1 MNPLAGLLS
10 ERLSGVEVVEGFETE
25 RWAVC
30 GRVPQAV
37 AFPENEEQVA
47 GILSLCSEEGW
58 RCVPG
63 GRGSWLNGGQ
73 PPESL
78 DVFVSAE
85 KMNDVS
91 AYEPADL
98 YIEAQAGAELE
109 ALERRTVE
117 SRQWLALDPPG
128 GERGTLGAM
137 VAVGAAGPLQAAF
150 GSPRDQVLGATLVTG
165 DGRVLRLGGRVV
177 KNVAG
182 FDLLKLVTGS
192 WGTLGMIT
200 SVTMRLHPL
209 PLMDRSLLFRGADV
223 AAGAALACRLA
234 QTPLSLAAV
243 ELLVPG
249 DGESG
254 ASPGASSPLVAVRIL
269 ESVDAAEEAERVVS
283 ERAGMAP
290 TQRLDG
296 EKSAAIFGNVRA
308 MEDGAELVLRL
319 SLLPSRLPELVGMT
333 SRLNGLYDPTAG
345 WGMRLAAH
353 AHTGV
358 LRVMISSVSRMDEWE
373 NRATSVLE
381 DLRRSLEAEGGS
393 LVVSQG
399 PPEIVGA
406 LGARGESGPG
416 ALFTAGIQAAF
427 DPASILAPGRLP
439 Q

>member
-1 MNPLAGLLS
+1 MNPVAGLLS
-10 ERLSGVEVVEGFETE
+10 DRLSEAQVVDGFETE

-37 AFPENEEQVA
+37 VFPQSEEQVA
-47 GILSLCSEEGW
+47 EILSLSSEEGW
-58 RCVPG
+58 QCIPG
-63 GRGSWLNGGQ
+63 GRGSWLHGGQ
-73 PPESL
+73 PPQGV
-78 DVFVSAE
+78 DVVVSTE
-85 KMNDVS
+85 RMNDIS
-91 AYEPADL
+91 AYEPADQF
-98 YIEAQAGAELE
+98 IEAQAGAELD
-109 ALERRTVE
+109 ALERRTLE
-117 SRQWLALDPPG
+117 CRQWLALDAPG

-137 VAVGAAGPLQAAF
+137 VAVGAAGPLQAGF

-165 DGRVLRLGGRVV
+165 DGRVLGLGGRVV

-200 SVTMRLHPL
+200 SVTMRLHPV
-209 PLMDRSLLFRGADV
+209 PASDRTLLFKAADV
-223 AAGAALACRLA
+223 VEGAALACRLA

-254 ASPGASSPLVAVRIL
+254 EGASSPLVAVRIL
-269 ESVDAAEEAERVVS
+269 ESVDGVDEAERVVS
-283 ERAGMAP
+283 ERAGMP
-290 TQRLDG
+290 PFQQLQG
-296 EKSAAIFGNVRA
+296 EKSAAIFANVRA
-308 MEDGAELVLRL
+308 MEDGAELVVRL
-319 SLLPSRLPELVGMT
+319 SLLPSRLPELVEMT
-333 SRLNGLYDPTAG
+333 SRLSGLYEPTAG
-345 WGMRLAAH
+345 WGMRMAAH

-358 LRVMISSVSRMDEWE
+358 LRVMIAKLTRSDDGLDQ
-373 NRATSVLE
+373 ATVVLGV
-381 DLRRSLEAEGGS
+381 LRRFLEAEGGS

-406 LGARGESGPG
+406 MGAWGESGPT

-427 DPASILAPGRLP
+427 DPASILAQGRFP

>member
-1 MNPLAGLLS
+1 MNPVTGLLS
-10 ERLSGVEVVEGFETE
+10 DRLSEAQVVDGFETE

-37 AFPENEEQVA
+37 VFPQSEEQVA
-47 GILSLCSEEGW
+47 EILSLSSEEGW
-58 RCVPG
+58 QCIPG
-63 GRGSWLNGGQ
+63 GRGSWLHGGQ
-73 PPESL
+73 PPQGV
-78 DVFVSAE
+78 DVVVSTE
-85 KMNDVS
+85 RMNDIS
-91 AYEPADL
+91 AYEPADQF
-98 YIEAQAGAELE
+98 IEAQAGAELD
-109 ALERRTVE
+109 ALERRTLE
-117 SRQWLALDPPG
+117 CRQWLALDAPG

-137 VAVGAAGPLQAAF
+137 VAVGAAGPLQAGF

-165 DGRVLRLGGRVV
+165 DGRVLGLGGRVV

-200 SVTMRLHPL
+200 SVTMRLHPV
-209 PLMDRSLLFRGADV
+209 PASDRTLLFKAADV
-223 AAGAALACRLA
+223 VEGAALACRLA

-254 ASPGASSPLVAVRIL
+254 EGASSPLVAVRIL
-269 ESVDAAEEAERVVS
+269 ESVDGVDEAERVVS
-283 ERAGMAP
+283 ERAGMP
-290 TQRLDG
+290 PFQQLQG
-296 EKSAAIFGNVRA
+296 EKSAAIFANVRA
-308 MEDGAELVLRL
+308 MEDGAELVVRL
-319 SLLPSRLPELVGMT
+319 SLLPSRLPELVEMT
-333 SRLNGLYDPTAG
+333 SRLSGLYEPTAG
-345 WGMRLAAH
+345 WGMRMAAH

-358 LRVMISSVSRMDEWE
+358 LRVMIAKLTRSDDGLDQ
-373 NRATSVLE
+373 ATVVLGV
-381 DLRRSLEAEGGS
+381 LRRFLEAEGGS

-406 LGARGESGPG
+406 MGAWGESGPT

-427 DPASILAPGRLP
+427 DPASILAQGRFP

>member
-1 MNPLAGLLS
+1 MNPVTGLLS
-10 ERLSGVEVVEGFETE
+10 DRLSEAQVVDGFETE

-37 AFPENEEQVA
+37 VFPQSEEQVA
-47 GILSLCSEEGW
+47 EILSLSSEEGW
-58 RCVPG
+58 QCIPG
-63 GRGSWLNGGQ
+63 GRGSWLHGGQ
-73 PPESL
+73 PPQGV
-78 DVFVSAE
+78 DVVVSTE
-85 KMNDVS
+85 RMNDIS
-91 AYEPADL
+91 AYEPADQF
-98 YIEAQAGAELE
+98 IEAQAGAELD
-109 ALERRTVE
+109 ALERRTLE
-117 SRQWLALDPPG
+117 CRQWLALDAPG

-137 VAVGAAGPLQAAF
+137 VAVGAAGPLQAGF

-165 DGRVLRLGGRVV
+165 DGRVLGLGGRVV

-200 SVTMRLHPL
+200 SVTMRLHPV
-209 PLMDRSLLFRGADV
+209 PASDRTLLFKAADV
-223 AAGAALACRLA
+223 VEGAALACRLA

-254 ASPGASSPLVAVRIL
+254 EGASSPLVAVRIL
-269 ESVDAAEEAERVVS
+269 ESVDGVDEAERVVS
-283 ERAGMAP
+283 ERAGMP
-290 TQRLDG
+290 PFQRLQG
-296 EKSAAIFGNVRA
+296 EKSAAIFANVRA
-308 MEDGAELVLRL
+308 MEDGAELVVRL
-319 SLLPSRLPELVGMT
+319 SLLPSRLPELVEMT
-333 SRLNGLYDPTAG
+333 SRLSGLYEPTAG
-345 WGMRLAAH
+345 WGMRMAAH

-358 LRVMISSVSRMDEWE
+358 LRVMIAKLTRSDDGLDQ
-373 NRATSVLE
+373 ATVVLGV
-381 DLRRSLEAEGGS
+381 LRRFLEAEGGS

-406 LGARGESGPG
+406 MGAWGESGPT

-427 DPASILAPGRLP
+427 DPASILAQGRFP

>member
-1 MNPLAGLLS
+1 MNPVAGLLS
-10 ERLSGVEVVEGFETE
+10 DRLSEAQVVDGFETE

-37 AFPENEEQVA
+37 VFPQSEEQVA
-47 GILSLCSEEGW
+47 EILSLSSEEGW
-58 RCVPG
+58 QCIPG
-63 GRGSWLNGGQ
+63 GRGSWLHGGQ
-73 PPESL
+73 PPQGV
-78 DVFVSAE
+78 DVVVSTE
-85 KMNDVS
+85 RMNDIS
-91 AYEPADL
+91 AYEPADQF
-98 YIEAQAGAELE
+98 IEAQAGAELD
-109 ALERRTVE
+109 ALERRTLE
-117 SRQWLALDPPG
+117 CRQWLALDAPG

-137 VAVGAAGPLQAAF
+137 VAVGAAGPLQAGF

-165 DGRVLRLGGRVV
+165 DGRVLGLGGRVV

-200 SVTMRLHPL
+200 SVTMRLHPV
-209 PLMDRSLLFRGADV
+209 PASDRTLLFKAADV
-223 AAGAALACRLA
+223 VEGAALACRLA

-254 ASPGASSPLVAVRIL
+254 EGASSPLVAVRIL
-269 ESVDAAEEAERVVS
+269 ESVDGVDEAERVVS
-283 ERAGMAP
+283 ERAGMP
-290 TQRLDG
+290 PFQQLQG
-296 EKSAAIFGNVRA
+296 EKSAAIFANVRA
-308 MEDGAELVLRL
+308 MEDGAELVVRL
-319 SLLPSRLPELVGMT
+319 SLLPSRLPELVEMT
-333 SRLNGLYDPTAG
+333 SRLSGLYEPTAG
-345 WGMRLAAH
+345 WGMRMAAH

-358 LRVMISSVSRMDEWE
+358 LRVMIAKLTRSDDGLDQ
-373 NRATSVLE
+373 ATVVLGV
-381 DLRRSLEAEGGS
+381 LRRFLEAEGGS

-406 LGARGESGPG
+406 MGAWGESGPK

-427 DPASILAPGRLP
+427 DPASILAQGRFP

>member
-1 MNPLAGLLS
+1 MNPVAGLLS
-10 ERLSGVEVVEGFETE
+10 ERLSEAQVVDGFETE

-37 AFPENEEQVA
+37 VFPQSKEQVA
-47 GILSLCSEEGW
+47 EVLSLSSEEGW
-58 RCVPG
+58 QCIPG
-63 GRGSWLNGGQ
+63 GRGSWLHGGQ
-73 PPESL
+73 PPQGV
-78 DVFVSAE
+78 DVVVSTE
-85 KMNDVS
+85 RMKDIS
-91 AYEPADL
+91 AYEPADQF
-98 YIEAQAGAELE
+98 IEAQAGAELD
-109 ALERRTVE
+109 ALERRTLE
-117 SRQWLALDPPG
+117 CRQWLALDAPG

-137 VAVGAAGPLQAAF
+137 VAVGAAGPLQAGF

-165 DGRVLRLGGRVV
+165 DGRVLGLGGRVV

-200 SVTMRLHPL
+200 SVTMRLHPV
-209 PLMDRSLLFRGADV
+209 PASDRTLLFKAADV
-223 AAGAALACRLA
+223 AEGAALACRLA

-254 ASPGASSPLVAVRIL
+254 KGASSPLVAVRIL
-269 ESVDAAEEAERVVS
+269 ESVDGVDEAERVVS
-283 ERAGMAP
+283 ERAGMP
-290 TQRLDG
+290 PFQQLQG
-296 EKSAAIFGNVRA
+296 EKSAAIFANVRA
-308 MEDGAELVLRL
+308 MEDGAELVARL
-319 SLLPSRLPELVGMT
+319 SLLPSRLPELVEMT
-333 SRLNGLYDPTAG
+333 SRLSGLYEPTAG
-345 WGMRLAAH
+345 WGMRMAAH

-358 LRVMISSVSRMDEWE
+358 LRVMIAKLTRSDDGLDQ
-373 NRATSVLE
+373 ATVVLGV
-381 DLRRSLEAEGGS
+381 LRRFLEAEGGS

-406 LGARGESGPG
+406 MGAWGESGPT

-427 DPASILAPGRLP
+427 DPASILAQGRFP

>member
-10 ERLSGVEVVEGFETE
+10 ERLSEAQVVDGFDTE

-37 AFPENEEQVA
+37 VFPESEEQVA
-47 GILSLCSEEGW
+47 EVLSLSSEEGW
-58 RCVPG
+58 QCIPG
-63 GRGSWLNGGQ
+63 GRGSWLHGGQ
-73 PPESL
+73 PPQGV
-78 DVFVSAE
+78 DVVVSTE
-85 KMNDVS
+85 RMNDIS

-98 YIEAQAGAELE
+98 FIEARAGAELD
-109 ALERRTVE
+109 ALERRTLE
-117 SRQWLALDPPG
+117 CRQWLALDPPG
-128 GERGTLGAM
+128 GERGTIGAM
-137 VAVGAAGPLQAAF
+137 VAVGAAGPLQAGF

-165 DGRVLRLGGRVV
+165 DGRVLGLGGRVV

-200 SVTMRLHPL
+200 SVTMRVHPV
-209 PLMDRSLLFRGADV
+209 PASDRSLLFTAPDV
-223 AAGAALACRLA
+223 PEGAALACRLVQA
-234 QTPLSLAAV
+234 PLSLAAV

-254 ASPGASSPLVAVRIL
+254 ASASSPLVAVRIL
-269 ESVDAAEEAERVVS
+269 ESVDGVDEAERVVS
-283 ERAGMAP
+283 ERAGMP
-290 TQRLDG
+290 PVQRLEG
-296 EKSAAIFGNVRA
+296 EKSAAIFDNVRA

-319 SLLPSRLPELVGMT
+319 SLLPSRLPELVEMT
-333 SRLNGLYDPTAG
+333 SRLSGLYDPTAG

-358 LRVMISSVSRMDEWE
+358 LRVMIAKVSRSDAWLD
-373 NRATSVLE
+373 RATAALG

-399 PPEIVGA
+399 PPEIVGSM
-406 LGARGESGPG
+406 GAWGESGPA
-416 ALFTAGIQAAF
+416 ALFNAGIQAAF
-427 DPASILAPGRLP
+427 DPASILAQGRMP
-439 Q
+439 R

>member
-10 ERLSGVEVVEGFETE
+10 DRLSEAQVVEGFETE

-37 AFPENEEQVA
+37 VFPESKEQVA
-47 GILSLCSEEGW
+47 EILSLSSEEGW
-58 RCVPG
+58 CCVPG
-63 GRGSWLNGGQ
+63 GRGNWLNGGQ
-73 PPESL
+73 PPQGVDIL
-78 DVFVSAE
+78 VSAE
-85 KMNDVS
+85 RMNNVT

-98 YIEAQAGAELE
+98 FIEAQAGAELD
-109 ALERRTVE
+109 ALERRTIE
-117 SRQWLALDPPG
+117 CRQWLALDPPG

-137 VAVGAAGPLQAAF
+137 LAVGTAGPLQTAF

-165 DGRVLRLGGRVV
+165 DGRVLGLGGRVV

-182 FDLLKLVTGS
+182 FDMLKLITGS

-200 SVTMRLHPL
+200 SVTMRLHPV
-209 PLMDRSLLFRGADV
+209 PAIDRSLLFRGGDV
-223 AAGAALACRLA
+223 ASGAALACRLA

-254 ASPGASSPLVAVRIL
+254 ASAGASSPLVAVRIL
-269 ESVDAAEEAERVVS
+269 ESVDAADEAERVVS
-283 ERAGMAP
+283 ERAGVP
-290 TQRLDG
+290 PLQRLDE
-296 EKSAAIFGNVRA
+296 EKSAAIFANVRA

-319 SLLPSRLPELVGMT
+319 SLLPSRLPELVEMT
-333 SRLNGLYDPTAG
+333 SRLSGLFDPTAG

-358 LRVMISSVSRMDEWE
+358 LRAIIASVSRSDDWVD
-373 NRATSVLE
+373 RAVSALV

-399 PPEIVGA
+399 PPELVDAIGA
-406 LGARGESGPG
+406 WGEFGSS
-416 ALFTAGIQAAF
+416 ALFTAGIRAAF
-427 DPASILAPGRLP
+427 DPASILAPGRLS

>member
-1 MNPLAGLLS
+1 MNPVAGLLS
-10 ERLSGVEVVEGFETE
+10 ERLSEAQVVDGFETE

-37 AFPENEEQVA
+37 VFPQSEEQVA
-47 GILSLCSEEGW
+47 EILSLSSEEGW
-58 RCVPG
+58 QCIPG
-63 GRGSWLNGGQ
+63 GRGSWLHGGQ
-73 PPESL
+73 PPQGV
-78 DVFVSAE
+78 DVVVSTE
-85 KMNDVS
+85 RMNDIS
-91 AYEPADL
+91 AYEPADQF
-98 YIEAQAGAELE
+98 IEAQAGAELD
-109 ALERRTVE
+109 ALERRTLE
-117 SRQWLALDPPG
+117 CRQWLALDAPG

-137 VAVGAAGPLQAAF
+137 VAVGAAGPLQAGF

-165 DGRVLRLGGRVV
+165 DGRVLGLGGRVV

-200 SVTMRLHPL
+200 SVTMRLHPV
-209 PLMDRSLLFRGADV
+209 PASDRTLLFKAADV
-223 AAGAALACRLA
+223 VEGAALACRLA

-254 ASPGASSPLVAVRIL
+254 EGASSPLVAVRIL
-269 ESVDAAEEAERVVS
+269 ESVDGVDEAERVVS
-283 ERAGMAP
+283 ERAGMP
-290 TQRLDG
+290 PFQQLQG
-296 EKSAAIFGNVRA
+296 EKSAAIFANVRA
-308 MEDGAELVLRL
+308 MEDGAELVVRL
-319 SLLPSRLPELVGMT
+319 SLLPSRLPELVEMT
-333 SRLNGLYDPTAG
+333 SRLSGLYEPTAG
-345 WGMRLAAH
+345 WGMRMAAH

-358 LRVMISSVSRMDEWE
+358 LRVMIAKLTRSDDGLDQ
-373 NRATSVLE
+373 ATVVLGV
-381 DLRRSLEAEGGS
+381 LRRFLEAEGGS

-406 LGARGESGPG
+406 MGAWGESGPT

-427 DPASILAPGRLP
+427 DPASILAQGRFP

>member
-10 ERLSGVEVVEGFETE
+10 ERLSEAQVVDGFETE

-37 AFPENEEQVA
+37 VFPESEEQVA
-47 GILSLCSEEGW
+47 EVLSLSSEEGW
-58 RCVPG
+58 QCIPG
-63 GRGSWLNGGQ
+63 GLGSWLHGGQ
-73 PPESL
+73 PPQGV
-78 DVFVSAE
+78 DVVVSTE
-85 KMNDVS
+85 RMNDIS
-91 AYEPADL
+91 AYEPADMF
-98 YIEAQAGAELE
+98 IEARAGAELD
-109 ALERRTVE
+109 ALERRTLE
-117 SRQWLALDPPG
+117 CRQWLALDPPG

-137 VAVGAAGPLQAAF
+137 VAVGAAGPLQAGF

-165 DGRVLRLGGRVV
+165 DGRVLGLGGRVV

-200 SVTMRLHPL
+200 SVTMRVHPV
-209 PLMDRSLLFRGADV
+209 PASDRSLLFKASDV
-223 AAGAALACRLA
+223 PEGAALACRLA
-234 QTPLSLAAV
+234 QAPLSLAAV

-254 ASPGASSPLVAVRIL
+254 ASASNPLVAVRIL
-269 ESVDAAEEAERVVS
+269 ESVDGADEAERVVS
-283 ERAGMAP
+283 ECAGMP
-290 TQRLDG
+290 PVQRLEG
-296 EKSAAIFGNVRA
+296 EKSAAIFDNVRA

-319 SLLPSRLPELVGMT
+319 SLLPSRLPELVEMT
-333 SRLNGLYDPTAG
+333 SRLSGLYDPTAG

-353 AHTGV
+353 APTGV
-358 LRVMISSVSRMDEWE
+358 LRVMIAKVSRSDAWLD
-373 NRATSVLE
+373 RATAALG

-399 PPEIVGA
+399 PPELVGSM
-406 LGARGESGPG
+406 GAWGESGSA
-416 ALFTAGIQAAF
+416 ALFNAGIQAAF
-427 DPASILAPGRLP
+427 DPASILAQGRMP